1 MFLTIVSC
9 GHVDKRGPDSINDEI
24 NIIAGQQWKNL
35 KQERKL
41 EVYKIRN
48 NLIKFMLESCY
59 KTDAQKIEAFKQAQA
74 YLVDST
80 EKLGFNIKND
90 KLGNS
95 DVYKV
100 ILDPPRWTL
109 KDEVEWMNAQVKKT
123 NPSALNVDGTSYLSH
138 LSALDIGSLPDIQE
152 NDVFSNQD
160 LSELMT
166 ALKSNNASDEVPLLV
181 VNKFEN
187 KVTTYF
193 DKIRNLGTELA
204 ATGQVNIG
212 NEEAEKFFVKFLDY
226 YYSNV
231 DISVIKNILNDVVD
245 IGREPTQ
252 MELVQ
257 VMFKNSGPGL
267 GKTLQQ
273 MGKDPNM
280 GDSLA
285 EVISVLEDDGKA
297 VPQYLVERTVKADK
311 GGFRVSKISE
321 KPLGTGTMAQ
331 VNKASLTRNGISE
344 VVALRFLKPGIE
356 ARVNEDLK
364 ILKDFIE
371 KMGNEGELSED
382 FLPSARK
389 LVESISTFLKSELDI
404 ADAIKK
410 QDYARKVY
418 EQKINVVIDKK
429 KYEVDIK
436 VPKVYYPETGK
447 KTKLHIQE
455 FITFGEKFSSLD
467 DKFARSAVA
476 KAIMQTW
483 FEEALI
489 KSGFVHSDLH
499 QGNFTVRNVTPD
511 SAQVVLFDFGMSET
525 LTKDT
530 RQSFIMIGAGVEF
543 KKPAL
548 IADGILL
555 MDKEKASRQARK
567 ELIKKITAEINHI
580 DKTEDWIVWALKE
593 GHLKNDQLGTLAR
606 GGVLVSQ
613 LGKIV
618 GNETMHED
626 IVEDLLAKNAI
637 KAFGKNSDFPLTK
650 GQVFR
655 IGTSSC
661 AKSIKS
667 FFSFGKSK

>member
-1 MFLTIVSC
+1 V
-9 GHVDKRGPDSINDEI
+9 PDSYNDEI
-24 NIIAGQQWKNL
+24 NIIAQNQWKNL
-35 KQERKL
+35 KQARKN
-41 EVYKIRN
+41 EVYKVRN
-48 NLIKFMLESCY
+48 NLIKFMLDSCY
-59 KTDAQKIEAFKQAQA
+59 KTDAQKIEGFKKAQA
-74 YLVDST
+74 YLIDST
-80 EKLGFNIKND
+80 EKLAFNIKKD
-90 KLGNS
+90 KLNNS
-95 DVYKV
+95 DIYKL

-109 KDEVEWMNAQVKKT
+109 KDEVDWMNDEIKAT
-123 NPSALNVDGTSYLSH
+123 NPSALEVDSSSYLSH
-138 LSALDIGSLPDIQE
+138 VSGIDLSSLPDVE
-152 NDVFSNQD
+152 GNEVFSSSD
-160 LSELMT
+160 LKELMS
-166 ALKSNNASDEVPLLV
+166 ALNSNNASDEVPLLV
-181 VNKFEN
+181 VNKFET

-193 DKIRNLGTELA
+193 DKIRNLGSELA
-204 ATGQVNIG
+204 ATGQVNFG

-231 DISVIKNILNDVVD
+231 DISVIKNILNDVID

-297 VPQYLVERTVKADK
+297 VPQYLVERTVKSDK
-311 GGFRVSKISE
+311 GGFKISGISE

-331 VNKASLTRNGISE
+331 VNKAVLERNSKKETI
-344 VVALRFLKPGIE
+344 ALRFLKPGIDK
-356 ARVNEDLK
+356 RVEEDLK

-404 ADAIKK
+404 VDAIKK

-418 EQKINVVIDKK
+418 EQKVKVTVDSKNFDI
-429 KYEVDIK
+429 DIK
-436 VPKVYYPETGK
+436 VPKVYYPANGK
-447 KTKLHIQE
+447 KSKLHLQE
-455 FITFGEKFSSLD
+455 FIEFGSKYSSID
-467 DKFARSAVA
+467 DKFTKTAVA
-476 KAIMQTW
+476 RAIMKTW
-483 FEEALI
+483 FDEALI

-499 QGNFTVRNVTPD
+499 QGNFTVRKITPE
-511 SAQVVLFDFGMSET
+511 SAEVVLFDFGMSET
-525 LTKDT
+525 LTKET
-530 RQSFIMIGAGVEF
+530 RQSFILIGAGVEF

-548 IADGILL
+548 IVDGILM
-555 MDKEKASRQARK
+555 MDNKEVPKAKRK
-567 ELIKKITAEINHI
+567 ELLEKVTAEIGNI
-580 DKTEDWIVWALKE
+580 EQTEEWIIWALKE

-618 GNETMHED
+618 GEETMHED
-626 IVEDLLAKNAI
+626 IVEDLLAKNAL
-637 KAFGKNSDFPLTK
+637 KAFGKKSDFPLTK

-661 AKSIKS
+661 ARSIKS
-667 FFSFGKSK
+667 FFTFGKSK